1 MKMNLSKEKNQNN
14 PKITVGIPVFN
25 GEKSIRRA
33 LDSVLS
39 QTFLDFELV
48 ISDNASTDSTP
59 LICQEYK
66 RNDKRINL
74 NLIITCARSL
84 ESETKNEIS
93 KILDELGDQEPEILN
108 VGMRGILMANTII
121 EPSKII
127 DYVKNKMIEEPW
139 LIRYCLRIIPIQM
152 ITETEIDKIKQNVI
166 KLKDTIQKNDS
177 YRITI
182 EKRNTDISST
192 EIITEIAKIFPNK
205 VSLNQP
211 DWIVLIEILGNDTG
225 ISILKDDELFSLDK
239 AKRMSD

>member
-1 MKMNLSKEKNQNN
+1 
-14 PKITVGIPVFN
+14 
-25 GEKSIRRA
+25 
-33 LDSVLS
+33 
-39 QTFLDFELV
+39 
-48 ISDNASTDSTP
+48 
-59 LICQEYK
+59 
-66 RNDKRINL
+66 L

-108 VGMRGILMANTII
+108 VGMRGILMVNTVIK
-121 EPSKII
+121 PSKII

-139 LIRYCLRIIPIQM
+139 LIRYCLRIIPIQI

-182 EKRNTDISST
+182 EKRNTSISSN

-211 DWIVLIEILGNDTG
+211 DWIILIEILGNETG
-225 ISILKDDELFSLDK
+225 ISILKNDELFSLDK

>member
-1 MKMNLSKEKNQNN
+1 M
-14 PKITVGIPVFN
+14 G
-25 GEKSIRRA
+25 
-33 LDSVLS
+33 
-39 QTFLDFELV
+39 
-48 ISDNASTDSTP
+48 
-59 LICQEYK
+59 
-66 RNDKRINL
+66 
-74 NLIITCARSL
+74 
-84 ESETKNEIS
+84 

-108 VGMRGILMANTII
+108 VGMRGILMVNTVI

-182 EKRNTDISST
+182 EKRNTSISSN

-205 VSLNQP
+205 VSLNKP
-211 DWIVLIEILGNDTG
+211 DLIVLIEILGDKTG
-225 ISILKDDELFSLDK
+225 ISILKDSELFSLDK
-239 AKRMSD
+239 SKRISD

>member
-1 MKMNLSKEKNQNN
+1 
-14 PKITVGIPVFN
+14 
-25 GEKSIRRA
+25 
-33 LDSVLS
+33 
-39 QTFLDFELV
+39 
-48 ISDNASTDSTP
+48 
-59 LICQEYK
+59 
-66 RNDKRINL
+66 L
-74 NLIITCARSL
+74 NLIITCARNL
-84 ESETKNEIS
+84 ESETKNEIR

-108 VGMRGILMANTII
+108 VGMRGILMVNTII

-139 LIRYCLRIIPIQM
+139 LIRYCLRIIPIQI

>member
-1 MKMNLSKEKNQNN
+1 M
-14 PKITVGIPVFN
+14 
-25 GEKSIRRA
+25 
-33 LDSVLS
+33 
-39 QTFLDFELV
+39 
-48 ISDNASTDSTP
+48 
-59 LICQEYK
+59 
-66 RNDKRINL
+66 

-139 LIRYCLRIIPIQM
+139 LIRYCLRIIPIQI

-166 KLKDTIQKNDS
+166 KLKDVIQKNDS

-211 DWIVLIEILGNDTG
+211 DWIVLIEILGNYTG

>member
-1 MKMNLSKEKNQNN
+1 M
-14 PKITVGIPVFN
+14 
-25 GEKSIRRA
+25 
-33 LDSVLS
+33 
-39 QTFLDFELV
+39 
-48 ISDNASTDSTP
+48 
-59 LICQEYK
+59 
-66 RNDKRINL
+66 

-84 ESETKNEIS
+84 ESETKNEIN

-108 VGMRGILMANTII
+108 VGMRGILMVNTVI

-182 EKRNTDISST
+182 EKRNTSISSN
-192 EIITEIAKIFPNK
+192 EIITEVAEIFPNK

-211 DWIVLIEILGNDTG
+211 DWIILIEIIGNETG
-225 ISILKDDELFSLDK
+225 ISILKNDELFSLDK

>member
-1 MKMNLSKEKNQNN
+1 
-14 PKITVGIPVFN
+14 
-25 GEKSIRRA
+25 
-33 LDSVLS
+33 
-39 QTFLDFELV
+39 
-48 ISDNASTDSTP
+48 
-59 LICQEYK
+59 
-66 RNDKRINL
+66 L
-74 NLIITCARSL
+74 NLIITCARNL
-84 ESETKNEIS
+84 ESETKNEIR

-108 VGMRGILMANTII
+108 VGMRGILMVNTII

-139 LIRYCLRIIPIQM
+139 LIRYCLRIIPIQI

-182 EKRNTDISST
+182 EKRNTSISSN

-211 DWIVLIEILGNDTG
+211 DWIILIEILGNETG
-225 ISILKDDELFSLDK
+225 ISILKNDWMFSLDK